1 MYYKYWIYIFVRSE
15 ECLLCKDA
23 SVKRTKDK
31 YLTQG
36 QNKENLQFELGSL
49 PFAISFKSSEYLFR
63 SCANVLKKRRCLIEQ
78 IN

>member
-1 MYYKYWIYIFVRSE
+1 MYYKYWIYFFVRSE
-15 ECLLCKDA
+15 ECLLCEDA
-23 SVKRTKDK
+23 FKRTKDK

-49 PFAISFKSSEYLFR
+49 PFAISIKSSEYLFR
-63 SCANVLKKRRCLIEQ
+63 SCANVLKKRRGFIEQ